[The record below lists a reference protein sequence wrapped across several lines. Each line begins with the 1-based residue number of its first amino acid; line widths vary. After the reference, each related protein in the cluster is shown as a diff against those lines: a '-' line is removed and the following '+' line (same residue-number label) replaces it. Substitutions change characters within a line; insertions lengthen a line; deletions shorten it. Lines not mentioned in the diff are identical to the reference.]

1 MRRKRPV
8 GEVRAP
14 LPHLARGLTRE
25 QWVAQ
30 MRVQWADKHVEGSD
44 LWCKAQVALDT
55 IDAFGFDAEEATR
68 WIRWARL

>member
-1 MRRKRPV
+1 MKRKRPA
-8 GEVRAP
+8 GEVAVP
-14 LPHLARGLTRE
+14 LPRLARGLTRE
-25 QWVAQ
+25 QWLAA
-30 MRVQWADKHVEGSD
+30 MRSEWADRHVPGSD